1 MLIGN
6 TVIQLELLEFG
17 IGNIMYYISII
28 KFFLLLI
35 IVILVIF
42 ILDVANITNRK
53 MLPLTIFHCNFLGIE
68 LN

>member
-1 MLIGN
+1 MFLNPLLIGN

-17 IGNIMYYISII
+17 IGDIMYYIFIN

-53 MLPLTIFHCNFLGIE
+53 M
-68 LN
+68 